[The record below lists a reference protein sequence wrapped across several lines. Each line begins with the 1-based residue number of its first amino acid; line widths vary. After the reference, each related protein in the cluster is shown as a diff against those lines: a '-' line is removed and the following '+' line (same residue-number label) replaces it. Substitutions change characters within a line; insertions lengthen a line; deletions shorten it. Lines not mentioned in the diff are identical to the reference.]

1 MRQKYYEILVQLAEI
16 AEEYGEN
23 TYNVSN
29 CTLGAI
35 PYKNGENKANEVG
48 TSFLE
53 ISRWLLNEAENN
65 FCNISN

>member
-1 MRQKYYEILVQLAEI
+1 MRQKYYEILVQLAEV

-23 TYNVSN
+23 TYNVRN
-29 CTLGAI
+29 LAVGAI
-35 PYKNGENKANEVG
+35 PFKNGENKVYEVG

-65 FCNISN
+65 FCNQ